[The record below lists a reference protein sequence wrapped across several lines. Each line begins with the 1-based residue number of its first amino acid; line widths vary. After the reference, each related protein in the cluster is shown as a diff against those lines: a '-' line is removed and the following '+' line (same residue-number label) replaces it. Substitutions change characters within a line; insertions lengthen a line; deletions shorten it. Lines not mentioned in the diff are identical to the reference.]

1 MSEDSF
7 EKIKKGAKETGKGVE
22 DTSEGVIETAEG
34 VKDAAEGV
42 VEGVKDAAEGVVE
55 GVKDTVEGVKEGV
68 EETADVFDDTVEG
81 VKEGV
86 EETGEK
92 VTESDT
98 YSTSDE
104 EKEKRDYNEAGG
116 KEPMNPEDIA
126 AHEPTAVKRNQD
138 TEIAGE
144 GETRADSPQARE
156 KFRKK
161 GMTET

>member
-1 MSEDSF
+1 MIVLKCQITYCRLVIVAVDSF

-22 DTSEGVIETAEG
+22 DTSEGAIETAEG

-55 GVKDTVEGVKEGV
+55 GVKDAAEGVKEKV
-68 EETADVFDDTVEG
+68 EETT
-81 VKEGV
+81 
-86 EETGEK
+86 EK

-104 EKEKRDYNEAGG
+104 ETEKRDYKEAGG

-126 AHEPTAVKRNQD
+126 AHEPTVVKRDQD

-144 GETRADSPQARE
+144 GETGTDSPEARE